1 MLEICPP
8 KTPEINMSYQSFEEL
23 EVWKRACRLSVDIYK
38 VLKDSKDFSFKNQ
51 MQRAAISI
59 ASNIAE
65 GAERN
70 SIREYIHF
78 LHIAKGSAG
87 ELRTQIY
94 IADKV
99 KLIESEKRQKLCTE
113 LTEISKMLQGLIKF
127 LTAQLD

>member
-1 MLEICPP
+1 MP
-8 KTPEINMSYQSFEEL
+8 YQSFEEL

-65 GAERN
+65 EAERN

-99 KLIESEKRQKLCTE
+99 KLIESEKRQKLCAE
-113 LTEISKMLQGLIKF
+113 LTEISKMLQGLIKS
-127 LTAQLD
+127 LTTQLN